1 MPDTEYMGRFL
12 PPDAFENMDDFILE
26 CLTGRLRLQFMAA
39 ERGFLLRLPAVDAAS
54 LPQDQSGPYLG
65 FGECAYSLSPLSEE
79 EVRRHGGRGA
89 WIDADRAAL
98 LAEAF
103 GHPVPVADRNL
114 ILTADGLA
122 RLRQSLQTG
131 GPLEIGDF
139 MRQMYLEACKD
150 RAMAGGRRG

>member
-1 MPDTEYMGRFL
+1 MRDTKYMGRFL

-26 CLTGRLRLQFMAA
+26 CLTGKLRLQFMVA
-39 ERGFLLRLPAVDAAS
+39 ENGFLLRLPAADAAA
-54 LPQDQSGPYLG
+54 LPQDQSGPYIG
-65 FGECAYSLSPLSEE
+65 FGECAYSLSPLGEE
-79 EVRRHGGRGA
+79 DVRQHRGCGA
-89 WIDADRAAL
+89 WIDADRPAL

-122 RLRQSLQTG
+122 RLRKSLETG

-139 MRQMYLEACKD
+139 MLQMYMEACRD
-150 RAMAGGRRG
+150 RVFSGGQTP